1 MKTFLKHAFFSILF
15 LFLILL
21 PLSFAL
27 HFSPASHIMPLSD
40 HWTLN
45 LHDTR
50 YDDLSFDDLSLSN
63 MKNLSANDTITASC
77 TIDADTIDFP
87 TIMFRSRCCA
97 FRIYM
102 DGNQI
107 YDYPI
112 SLARYGHFLGWQYH
126 YVSLPQKCVGHTL
139 SFRFTVL
146 QDTPYSI
153 MTVPWYGSFDD
164 LIMLFLH
171 RHNLALFAGIFLCV
185 FGVCFMM
192 ASIIFA
198 AFTRDVFSQIISAL
212 LCLDL
217 GVWILSAMQLGDLFT
232 DQPYLPVFERI
243 LFFLAVP
250 LLYLLLGS
258 SRKCFHS
265 RLFLWLFIPSTVL
278 CIILGAV
285 SLIFHANV
293 FRIYP
298 FLIAF
303 LFALQ
308 QYYEILAYRNR
319 KNDSFNLSV
328 FVQMTG
334 ALVLTFG
341 LFLTSAM
348 VFQLSFYVSGPDL
361 LFISVLPVCALLFV
375 ITRLSGYL
383 ISLEGSHRQQRQNAT
398 LSRLAYMDALTGLPN
413 RARSDQLLQ
422 SLSDTDDD
430 FCLISLD
437 LNGLKEINDQF
448 GHPAGD
454 HLLTAF
460 ADILRRVFIGYS
472 CCRTGGDEFL
482 VVMNFAAAD
491 TVETCIAGMNQLLDE
506 LDRSEPG
513 MDHSSAYGY
522 AFRHECPG
530 QTVHDVYMLADKR
543 MYECK
548 LRMEM
553 K

>member
-1 MKTFLKHAFFSILF
+1 MKSFLKHAFFSILF
-15 LFLILL
+15 TSLIILL
-21 PLSFAL
+21 LSFAL
-27 HFSPASHIMPLSD
+27 HFSPTSHITPLSD

-45 LHDTR
+45 FHGTR
-50 YDDLSFDDLSLSN
+50 YADLSFDDLLLS
-63 MKNLSANDTITASC
+63 KLTDLSAGDTITASC
-77 TIDADTIDFP
+77 TIDADTVDFP
-87 TIMFRSRCCA
+87 AIMFRTRCCT

-102 DGNQI
+102 DGSLI
-107 YDYPI
+107 YNYPA

-126 YVSLPQKCVGHTL
+126 YVSLPQDSIGHTL
-139 SFRFTVL
+139 SFTFQVL
-146 QDTPYSI
+146 HDTPLSI
-153 MTVPWYGSFDD
+153 TTTPWFGCFDD
-164 LIMLFLH
+164 LIKLFLH
-171 RHNLALFAGIFLCV
+171 RHILALFSGIFLCV
-185 FGVCFMM
+185 FGICFLM

-198 AFTRDVFSQIISAL
+198 SFTRDVFSQILSAL
-212 LCLDL
+212 LCLDI
-217 GVWILSAMQLGDLFT
+217 GTWILSAMQLGDLFT
-232 DQPYLPVFERI
+232 DQPYLPVLERI

-278 CIILGAV
+278 CIMLGAV
-285 SLIFHANV
+285 SITTHFNV
-293 FRIYP
+293 FP
-298 FLIAF
+298 TFLLLIVF

-308 QYYEILAYRNR
+308 LYYEITDYRNR

-334 ALVLTFG
+334 ALALTFG
-341 LFLTSAM
+341 LSLTNAM
-348 VFQLSFYVSGPDL
+348 ALRLSFYVSGPDL

-398 LSRLAYMDALTGLPN
+398 LSRLAYIDALTGLPN
-413 RARSDQLLQ
+413 RARSDQLFQ
-422 SLSDTDDD
+422 SLSDANTD

-460 ADILRRVFIGYS
+460 AEILRKAFIGYS

-491 TVETCIAGMNQLLDE
+491 TVETCIARMNQLLDD